1 MGDNAPD
8 RLFLLNLVLIRAGS
22 DITALRQLYGELD
35 LNVVSQKTA
44 VGPST
49 TIARLTRLLV
59 VRSSLYL
66 TTLGPVR
73 GKNRADAPKPHM
85 RPFLFLC
92 IRMTIVLR
100 FGVSYPKKFL
110 QPNLWTCLTL
120 PEVEQSFFLSLTPS
134 LAILNSAVIC
144 TIFGL
149 GFRALPIFLLRFGV
163 SILVPFVNAMSSYN
177 IDCLLVV

>member
-35 LNVVSQKTA
+35 LNLVSQKTA

-85 RPFLFLC
+85 RPFLFFVYSNDHC
-92 IRMTIVLR
+92 TSVWRVISKE
-100 FGVSYPKKFL
+100 VSAAK
-110 QPNLWTCLTL
+110 
-120 PEVEQSFFLSLTPS
+120 SLD
-134 LAILNSAVIC
+134 
-144 TIFGL
+144 
-149 GFRALPIFLLRFGV
+149 LLDF
-163 SILVPFVNAMSSYN
+163 A
-177 IDCLLVV
+177 